1 MGGVLSYSGLSTKIR
16 AMQSRLTTMDQFE
29 EILQLSDVTQVAAY
43 LKRMPEYSSRWDAL
57 DENTLHRGQI
67 EKLLKKEDQKYCSFT
82 VAFGCAWRYWDRC
95 NLCSP
100 KWNCF

>member
-43 LKRMPEYSSRWDAL
+43 PVSYTHLDVYKRQVFPEYKFS
-57 DENTLHRGQI
+57 
-67 EKLLKKEDQKYCSFT
+67 
-82 VAFGCAWRYWDRC
+82 
-95 NLCSP
+95 
-100 KWNCF
+100 